1 VLVADDCGAGWPAK
15 PLEEAKEIVQAAR
28 VMTQSSAEPILPSGS
43 PDAPPLRVGDTV
55 YLRSLGTEGILQDLG
70 EREAEVQIG
79 RLRVRASVED
89 LAPAR
94 PVAGPQRS
102 AGPASSPRVV
112 QEISSSMEVDLRG
125 LPVDEALD
133 VLEQRLDSAY
143 LSGLPFVRVIHGKG
157 TGRLRQ
163 AIRRELRDNPYAAGF
178 EAGKDAEG
186 GEGVTVVKLAT
197 G

>member
-1 VLVADDCGAGWPAK
+1 
-15 PLEEAKEIVQAAR
+15 
-28 VMTQSSAEPILPSGS
+28 
-43 PDAPPLRVGDTV
+43 
-55 YLRSLGTEGILQDLG
+55 LRSLGTEGILQDLG

-94 PVAGPQRS
+94 PTS
-102 AGPASSPRVV
+102 APRVSAATASPRVV
-112 QEISSSMEVDLRG
+112 QEMSSSMEVDLRG

-143 LSGLPFVRVIHGKG
+143 LSGMPFVRVIHGKG

-178 EAGKDAEG
+178 EPGKDAEG